1 MQQIR
6 SRKIETG
13 ESFPFEF
20 TICTLVTNSAEYQEM
35 LQSFV
40 NMGFDEETCEFIY
53 IDNSTA
59 NTFEAYAGLNR
70 FLREAK
76 GKYIIL
82 CHQDILL
89 NQHGRTHLL
98 GKIQDIEKV
107 DPEWAVL
114 GNAGGLNVKHRG
126 LHLTNQSGKE
136 WHEPNLPLRAQTLDE
151 NFIVARKSANLSLSA
166 DLQGFHFYG
175 ADICLVADVLGYT
188 CYVIDFKLIHKSDGN
203 DDERFYQLKKQFIKK
218 YRRAFRSRF
227 ISTTITRFYIS
238 GNKLL
243 NIIGNTGLILFF
255 ARQYY
260 KIFKPK
266 EKYHSKSK
274 L

>member
-6 SRKIETG
+6 SRKIKKG

-20 TICTLVTNSAEYQEM
+20 SVCTLVTNGVEYQEM
-35 LQSFV
+35 LQSFFSQ
-40 NMGFDEETCEFIY
+40 GFDEEICEFIY
-53 IDNSTA
+53 IDNSTQ

-76 GKYIIL
+76 GKYIII

-89 NQHGRTHLL
+89 NEHGRTHLL
-98 GKIQDIEKV
+98 DKIREIEKA
-107 DPEWAVL
+107 DPKWAVL
-114 GNAGGLNVKHRG
+114 GNAGGVNIKHRG

-136 WHEPNLPLRAQTLDE
+136 WHEPDLPLRTQTLDE
-151 NFIVARKSANLSLSA
+151 NFIVVKKSANLSLSA

-175 ADICLVADVLGYT
+175 ADICLVADMLGYN

-227 ISTTITRFYIS
+227 ISTTITRFYLS
-238 GNKLL
+238 GNRLL
-243 NIIGNTGLILFF
+243 SALGNTGLVLFI

-260 KIFKPK
+260 KFFMPK
-266 EKYHSKSK
+266 KNYHKEI
-274 L
+274 